1 MNNQPDNPVAL
12 SLAALLESLAARL
25 DRFHDGVSGL
35 LLRAVPLKTTGTV
48 KVYGGFVYAQLRDPR
63 TDDAIDARIPEG
75 IAAGLEWNREAVFCG
90 LLKFKAGR
98 GGVLKP
104 EFRVDAVELVGTARV
119 PGKGELLERWRE
131 AAARPKR
138 DVRAALQG
146 DRPRVVVITGVG
158 SVAVDDIRSQ
168 LREAEGEVVLEVVRV
183 PVSRPADVTRA
194 VQQAADARVV
204 VLTRGG
210 GEGVNALDDDD
221 LIRAVAA
228 SPVPV
233 AVALGHATDDLVLGR
248 VADINFPTPTAFG
261 GWLRSV
267 VDEKRSR
274 ERQVADAE
282 LLLHSQAILDQ
293 LRGLQS
299 AVARWR
305 LIAVATMIALGVALW
320 HFLRTP

>member
-1 MNNQPDNPVAL
+1 MNSEPATPVPL

-25 DRFHDGVSGL
+25 DRLHDGMNGL
-35 LLRAVPLKTTGTV
+35 LLRAVPLKAAGTS

-75 IAAGLEWNREAVFCG
+75 VAATLEWNREAAFTG
-90 LLKFKAGR
+90 LLKFKPGR

-104 EFRVDAVELVGTARV
+104 EFRVDSVAQVGTARV
-119 PGKGELLERWRE
+119 PGKGELLERWQD

-146 DRPRVVVITGVG
+146 DRPKVVVITGVG

-168 LREAEGEVVLEVVRV
+168 LREAEGEVTLEVVRV
-183 PVSRPADVTRA
+183 PVSRPADVMRA
-194 VQQAADARVV
+194 VRQAADARVV

-210 GEGVNALDDDD
+210 GEGVHALDDDE
-221 LIRAVAA
+221 LIGAVAS

-248 VADINFPTPTAFG
+248 VADISFPTPTAFG
-261 GWLRSV
+261 SWLRSV
-267 VDEKRSR
+267 VEEKRT
-274 ERQVADAE
+274 RQRRVADAE
-282 LLLHSQAILDQ
+282 LLLHSQTILDQ
-293 LRGLQS
+293 LRRLQS
-299 AVARWR
+299 AATRWR
-305 LIAVATMIALGVALW
+305 LVPQLGNGVS
-320 HFLRTP
+320 